1 MSTQTILI
9 PPTGR
14 ITIALD
20 WAADLDVPPRCDA
33 TLSSAAWTLPTG
45 ITQVS
50 ASVSG
55 TKAILT
61 ITTANLK
68 INAAYTA
75 ICAATLS
82 NSDILTAAVVCTA
95 SHRSTKRSS
104 EVCPP

>member
-14 ITIALD
+14 ITLTLD
-20 WAADLDVPPRCDA
+20 WADDLDVPPRCGA
-33 TLSSAAWTLPTG
+33 TLVSAAWTLPTG
-45 ITQVS
+45 ITQVT

-55 TKAILT
+55 SKAVLT
-61 ITTANLK
+61 ITTATLK
-68 INAAYTA
+68 INGTFTL

-82 NSDILTAAVVCTA
+82 NGDILPAAVVCTA
-95 SHRSTKRSS
+95 AHRSTRRSA